1 MRARASLQPS
11 QIYHVCSR
19 GNNRESIF
27 LSGHDREHFLDLYAR
42 HITLWAETFADCLLH
57 NHFHLLLRF
66 AELPAGAEAAGLPS
80 QRISNML
87 NAYARSFNAD
97 HHRTGAL
104 FQRPFRRIP
113 IASQEQL
120 VRVVIY
126 IHLNPVHHELAT
138 DFQSWRYSSYGALR
152 AHGTTRLARD
162 EVLAWFGGR
171 MPFAQA
177 HEAALERPV
186 LDGPFLE
193 SDSADT
199 T

>member
-1 MRARASLQPS
+1 MRSGASVQPS

-27 LSGHDREHFLDLYAR
+27 VSGHDRERFLELYAR
-42 HITLWAETFADCLLH
+42 HVTPWAETFAYCLLH

-66 AELPAGAEAAGLPS
+66 AELDARSEAAIAPS

-104 FQRPFRRIP
+104 FQRPFRRVP
-113 IASQEQL
+113 VTTQEQL
-120 VRVVIY
+120 IRVVIY
-126 IHLNPVHHELAT
+126 IHLNPVHHELAV
-138 DFQSWRYSSYGALR
+138 DFRAWRYSSYSALLAR
-152 AHGTTRLARD
+152 GTTRLARD
-162 EVLAWFGGR
+162 EVLAWYGGR
-171 MPFAQA
+171 RPFTQV
-177 HEAALERPV
+177 HAAAVEHPV
-186 LDGPFLE
+186 RDAPFLE
-193 SDSADT
+193 TDIPDT